1 MWAILSTWL
10 LVSCKA
16 RDFKNVTEK
25 KLSGLLDFMSQVP
38 ERIATSPAQRLGQA
52 LTSQWRSSIFD
63 LEGNAA
69 DPM

>member
-38 ERIATSPAQRLGQA
+38 ERIATSPAQHLGQA
-52 LTSQWRSSIFD
+52 LTSQ
-63 LEGNAA
+63 
-69 DPM
+69 